1 MAQKFIGYND
11 DVIRPLC
18 IKLPQITGYARSFES
33 NMVMS
38 FKFNDDKYGNQIWKK
53 VESLLKIKFDN
64 EPVYGDYDK
73 YIKTKNKK
81 GHQKKKYHTSV
92 YHQ

>member
-1 MAQKFIGYND
+1 MG
-11 DVIRPLC
+11 
-18 IKLPQITGYARSFES
+18 
-33 NMVMS
+33 MS